1 MALGGTLALT
11 GFTITNI
18 TPENPGSTATTFRV
32 TMAQAGNVSFLVLPG
47 ITQAQIS
54 VAETAMNT
62 QASITC
68 TLT

>member
-18 TPENPGSTATTFRV
+18 TPENPGSTTTTFKV
-32 TMAQAGNVSFLVLPG
+32 TLAHAGNTSVLMLPG

>member
-18 TPENPGSTATTFRV
+18 TPENAGSPTTTFKV
-32 TMAQAGNVSFLVLPG
+32 TLAQAGNVSFLVLPG
-47 ITQAQIS
+47 ITQAQIG

-62 QASITC
+62 QALITC

>member
-1 MALGGTLALT
+1 MALGGTLALA

-32 TMAQAGNVSFLVLPG
+32 TMAQAGNASFLVLPG
-47 ITQAQIS
+47 ITQAQIT